1 MCLCTDFFMYAC
13 SGRFDV
19 EFLLGVQI
27 LVLCSEMERL
37 EIGLEH
43 LKGTK
48 VLCGVAAWIP
58 VPYVPQLLLLISQ
71 RMSFFFNAKLT
82 HCPMCNW
89 SCYLAI

>member
-1 MCLCTDFFMYAC
+1 MSL
-13 SGRFDV
+13 V
-19 EFLLGVQI
+19 EDLMDGGFLLGFQI
-27 LVLCSEMERL
+27 RVLCSEMERL

-58 VPYVPQLLLLISQ
+58 VPYVLQLLLLISQ

-82 HCPMCNW
+82 HCPMYNW

>member
-1 MCLCTDFFMYAC
+1 MSL
-13 SGRFDV
+13 V
-19 EFLLGVQI
+19 EDLMDGGFLLGFQI
-27 LVLCSEMERL
+27 RVLCSEMERL